1 MASNSNNS
9 NEVDMTAPYADQMAD
24 VFSDVSTFV
33 QGSGKTLTTRADLSG
48 AWPEHSGEQT
58 YTRGQVNAFVKRC
71 ITACLDLGKEMFD
84 GLPTAKNVPKA
95 GLVHSLRSTWTV
107 KGGTHKGTVRY
118 LLAHGA
124 GMARKADKNAKK
136 AAARNLALEL
146 AEAAGG
152 LFYAR
157 GVTVSKDDD
166 TLRPYPDAMSAMK
179 AWARHPDNYG
189 AEWWQGDKAAVLREA
204 ATHVGQVPAD
214 L

>member
-1 MASNSNNS
+1 MSSNNS
-9 NEVDMTAPYADQMAD
+9 NTDVDMTAPYADQMAN

-48 AWPEHSGEQT
+48 AWPEHSAEKT
-58 YTRGQVNAFVKRC
+58 YTRTEVNQFVKRC
-71 ITACLDLGKEMFD
+71 ITACLDTGKTMFE
-84 GLPTAKNVPKA
+84 GLPTVKNVPKA
-95 GLVHSLRSTWTV
+95 GLVASLRATWTV
-107 KGGTHKGTVRY
+107 KGGDHKGTVRY

-124 GMARKADKNAKK
+124 GQARKAAKNAAKK
-136 AAARNLALEL
+136 ATRDLELEL
-146 AEAAGG
+146 AAAAGG
-152 LFYAR
+152 VFYAA

-166 TLRPYPDAMSAMK
+166 SLRPYPDAMSAMK

-204 ATHVGQVPAD
+204 ATHVGQDAKA